1 MEDPRAR
8 GHSLSFHSVEPKHED
23 FALSAV
29 TVTSLVLA
37 ITATYIHTPIM
48 IKQSQTFIM
57 ILDAPSSIVN
67 LVPILSHLDD
77 VTALRSRYKLD
88 RPMQMKKVRL
98 KRKKK
103 GIRQLFTA
111 SKRKG
116 QMSLRF
122 LVLEKGLLTSCHL
135 ESLPLSPHSC
145 LHVVQTV

>member
-48 IKQSQTFIM
+48 IKQSQTFIK

-103 GIRQLFTA
+103 GLGNFSQPVR
-111 SKRKG
+111 
-116 QMSLRF
+116 
-122 LVLEKGLLTSCHL
+122 EKAKCLLDF
-135 ESLPLSPHSC
+135 
-145 LHVVQTV
+145 